1 MSTLVH
7 IEVCPW
13 AENSLSRS
21 VSTEYV
27 TSWNAAHL
35 DGTVINRDLDK
46 TPVPH
51 LDVEAISAGF
61 MAETDRS
68 EPMAAKWGAR
78 MYLIEEISSAD
89 GVLMST
95 PMWNWSVP
103 SVLKA
108 YIDNVIIPGV
118 FDESTATLAG
128 KKVTFIVAQ
137 GGSYVD
143 GTPKAGWD
151 YASDYLR
158 QIATAMGATDIEV
171 ITVEF
176 GLAAVVPALEGFIS
190 HKEASIAAA
199 KEAATSR
206 RSWLRARHWTTTL
219 RRCYIAALPHECNP
233 TFGRNSG

>member
-1 MSTLVH
+1 LIVQLIIRGLKIKGVSLSALLH
-7 IEVCPW
+7 IEVSPW

-21 VSTEYV
+21 VSTEFV
-27 TSWNAAHL
+27 TSWNASHAE
-35 DGTVINRDLDK
+35 GTVITRDLDK
-46 TPVPH
+46 TPIPH

-78 MYLIEEISSAD
+78 MYLIEEISGAD
-89 GVLMST
+89 EILIST

-128 KKVTFIVAQ
+128 KKVTFVVAQ

-151 YASDYLR
+151 YASGYLR
-158 QIATAMGATDIEV
+158 QFATAMGATDIEV

-176 GLAAVVPALEGFIS
+176 GLAGVVPALESFIS

-199 KEAATSR
+199 KQAAAT
-206 RSWLRARHWTTTL
+206 RAT
-219 RRCYIAALPHECNP
+219 
-233 TFGRNSG
+233 G

>member
-1 MSTLVH
+1 MSSLLH
-7 IEVCPW
+7 IEVSPW

-27 TSWNAAHL
+27 NSWISAHA
-35 DGTVINRDLDK
+35 DGTVITRDLNE

-61 MAETDRS
+61 MPEADHS

-78 MYLIEEISSAD
+78 MFLIEEISGAD
-89 GVLMST
+89 DVLIST

-128 KKVTFIVAQ
+128 KKVTFVVAQ
-137 GGSYVD
+137 GGSYAD

-151 YASDYLR
+151 YASGYLR
-158 QIATAMGATDIEV
+158 QFATAMGATDIEV

-176 GLAAVVPALEGFIS
+176 GLAGVVPALEGFIS

-199 KEAATSR
+199 KEIAVSRAA
-206 RSWLRARHWTTTL
+206 A
-219 RRCYIAALPHECNP
+219 
-233 TFGRNSG
+233 

>member
-1 MSTLVH
+1 MSSLLH
-7 IEVCPW
+7 IEVSPW

-21 VSTEYV
+21 VSAEYV
-27 TSWNAAHL
+27 NSWNTVHA
-35 DGTVINRDLDK
+35 DGTVITRDLDQ

-61 MAETDRS
+61 MSETDRS

-78 MYLIEEISSAD
+78 MYLIEEIS
-89 GVLMST
+89 GVDEVLIST

-137 GGSYVD
+137 GGSYGE

-151 YASDYLR
+151 YASGYLR
-158 QIATAMGATDIEV
+158 QFATAMGATDIEV

-176 GLAAVVPALEGFIS
+176 GLAGVVPALEGFIS

-199 KEAATSR
+199 KEFAASR
-206 RSWLRARHWTTTL
+206 
-219 RRCYIAALPHECNP
+219 AAA
-233 TFGRNSG
+233 